1 MKSNVIIR
9 NIIWKGRFIMNPIQ
23 RIPLEG
29 LFNTRDLGGIE
40 TMDGYRVRPRRLIR
54 SGQLYHMTENDKK
67 VLSDEYGLKSIVDF
81 RTLDEQAEKPDP
93 HIEGATHISNPILQT
108 MTAGIT
114 HDETSEKMTLEEA
127 TLAMKEHGVDPT
139 FYMQK
144 LYEDIITSDYSLKQY
159 AQFFRILARQEEGA
173 TLWHCSA
180 GKDRVGM
187 GTAMLLY
194 TLDVDM
200 DTIIEDYMMT
210 AAFLKDEVELILK
223 RLSAAIT
230 DPGQIESLR
239 ICMGVKENYIKRVFQ
254 IMEETSGSIR
264 QFLKDKIGLSE
275 SMADTLKGDVG

>member
-1 MKSNVIIR
+1 
-9 NIIWKGRFIMNPIQ
+9 
-23 RIPLEG
+23 
-29 LFNTRDLGGIE
+29 
-40 TMDGYRVRPRRLIR
+40 
-54 SGQLYHMTENDKK
+54 
-67 VLSDEYGLKSIVDF
+67 
-81 RTLDEQAEKPDP
+81 
-93 HIEGATHISNPILQT
+93 
-108 MTAGIT
+108 
-114 HDETSEKMTLEEA
+114 MTLEEA
-127 TLAMKEHGVDPT
+127 TLAMKENGVDPS

-159 AQFFRILARQEEGA
+159 AQFFRILAGQEEGA

-200 DTIIEDYMMT
+200 DTIIDDYMMT

-239 ICMGVKENYIKRVFQ
+239 ICMGVKKNYIKRVFQ

-264 QFLKDKIGLSE
+264 QFLKDRIGLSE
-275 SMADTLKGDVG
+275 SLADTLKALYLE

>member
-1 MKSNVIIR
+1 
-9 NIIWKGRFIMNPIQ
+9 
-23 RIPLEG
+23 
-29 LFNTRDLGGIE
+29 
-40 TMDGYRVRPRRLIR
+40 
-54 SGQLYHMTENDKK
+54 
-67 VLSDEYGLKSIVDF
+67 
-81 RTLDEQAEKPDP
+81 
-93 HIEGATHISNPILQT
+93 
-108 MTAGIT
+108 
-114 HDETSEKMTLEEA
+114 
-127 TLAMKEHGVDPT
+127 MKEHGVDPT

-275 SMADTLKGDVG
+275 SMADTLKALYLE

>member
-1 MKSNVIIR
+1 
-9 NIIWKGRFIMNPIQ
+9 MNPIQ
-23 RIPLEG
+23 RIPLNG

-54 SGQLYHMTENDKK
+54 SGQLYHMTEEDKK
-67 VLSDEYGLKSIVDF
+67 VLADEYGLKAIVDF
-81 RTLDEQAEKPDP
+81 RTPDEQAEKPDP
-93 HIEGATHISNPILQT
+93 HIEGVTHISNPILHT

-114 HDETSEKMTLEEA
+114 HDEASEKMTLEEA
-127 TLAMKEHGVDPT
+127 TLAMKAHGVDPS

-159 AQFFRILARQEEGA
+159 TNFFRILARQEEGA

-194 TLDVDM
+194 TLGVDM
-200 DTIIEDYMMT
+200 NTIMEDYLMT
-210 AAFLKDEVELILK
+210 ASFLKEEVDLIIK
-223 RLSAAIT
+223 RLSAVIT
-230 DPGQIESLR
+230 DPEQIESLR
-239 ICMGVKENYIKRVFQ
+239 ICMGVKENYLKRVFQ

-264 QFLKDKIGLSE
+264 QFLKDRIGLSDTI
-275 SMADTLKGDVG
+275 ADTLKALYLE